1 MKVNYDFVDLQVKR
15 ILDEMKELS
24 NHIDQIRKICA
35 SNNVKTLFAFGSIIT
50 EEFPPD
56 SDIDLVVEIDENDP
70 VSYSD
75 DYFNVKFGLEKILD
89 RRIDLL
95 ELKAIKNPY
104 LKKQIEKSKVLVYG
118 R

>member
-1 MKVNYDFVDLQVKR
+1 
-15 ILDEMKELS
+15 MKELS

-35 SNNVKTLFAFGSIIT
+35 SNNIKTLFAFGSITT
-50 EEFPPD
+50 EEFRRD

-75 DYFNVKFGLEKILD
+75 DYFNLKFGLEKILN
-89 RRIDLL
+89 RQIDLL
-95 ELKAIKNPY
+95 EMKVIKNPY
-104 LKKQIEKSKVLVYG
+104 LKKQIDKNKVLVYG